1 MTKQRIRILTVP
13 EQKIIPIQKVIKPTH
28 QGGFLQLASGEVVF
42 RISIK
47 GGLKIDTVK
56 LNIDFLGATMSLTA
70 EPGFVYITA
79 KAKESAVHKFLNSI
93 TDEGAIK
100 LAEMNGFDSD
110 QFHFP
115 ENENPDPEIPDRD
128 NQTLMQKD

>member
-1 MTKQRIRILTVP
+1 MTVP
-13 EQKIIPIQKVIKPTH
+13 ERKIIPIQKVIKPTD

-42 RISIK
+42 KVSIK
-47 GGLKIDTVK
+47 GGLKIETIK
-56 LNIDFLGATMSLTA
+56 LNIDFLGATMSLEA

-79 KAKESAVHKFLNSI
+79 KTKQAAVHKFLNSI
-93 TDEGAIK
+93 SDEGAIK
-100 LAEMNGFDSD
+100 LAEQNGFDSA

-128 NQTLMQKD
+128 NQTIMQKD